1 MPGSRLDHRRQTDPA
16 GRTYFG
22 TAETRA
28 SAPLARF
35 ATDPGLES
43 VLQALADGFGRRYW
57 WPAASAFEV
66 IVGAVLTQNTAWGN
80 VELALANL
88 RAARAL
94 EPRALLA
101 LPWGTSEAEV
111 APGSLEALIGPS
123 GAFRQK
129 ARKLRAV
136 TAWMQSHSPNF
147 DLGFL
152 GAAPLEPLRDEL
164 LGVFGIGP
172 ETADSILCYAAGRR
186 TAVVD
191 TYTRRVLARHGLVPD
206 AAKAKYEV
214 LRNWLQAR
222 LIDDPLVYEE
232 FHALFVV
239 AGYDHCKPTASCETC
254 PGAPVLESLPL

>member
-1 MPGSRLDHRRQTDPA
+1 MSAFLESRRQTDPT
-16 GRTYFG
+16 GRPYFG
-22 TAETRA
+22 TPQTRTT
-28 SAPLARF
+28 APIAQF

-43 VLQALADGFGRRYW
+43 VLQALADGFGRRHW
-57 WPAASAFEV
+57 WPAESAFEV

-94 EPRALLA
+94 EPATLLA
-101 LPWGTSEAEV
+101 LPWGASESAV
-111 APGSLEALIGPS
+111 TPASLEALIHRS

-129 ARKLRAV
+129 AKKLRAV
-136 TAWMQSHSPNF
+136 TTWLQSHAPDF
-147 DLGFL
+147 DLTFL
-152 GAAPLEPLRDEL
+152 AEAPLEPLRSEL
-164 LGVFGIGP
+164 LRVFGIGP

-191 TYTRRVLARHGLVPD
+191 AYTRRVLARHELVPD
-206 AAKAKYEV
+206 AAKAKYED

-222 LIDDPLVYEE
+222 LVDDPLVYEE

-239 AGYDHCKPTASCETC
+239 AGYEHCKPTAKCDTC
-254 PGAPVLESLPL
+254 PGGDLLAFG